1 MNANAQMQKKFA
13 IMGIVAV
20 AIVALS
26 ALIKL
31 PMPFDEGGYI
41 SLGNSAVFVGA
52 YLLGPFLGTVV
63 AVISC
68 LLGDLLAGSP
78 DYVTVTIFVKG
89 VMALIAGIWL
99 KKLSEEATVKE
110 LLSPLVIASTWML
123 AGYFIFELTKYGL
136 GLALGGIVFRV
147 IEAAICILVA
157 IPVMNLTS
165 QLKQVNVR

>member
-1 MNANAQMQKKFA
+1 MNTDAQMKKKFA
-13 IMGIVAV
+13 LMGIVAV

-31 PMPFDEGGYI
+31 PMPFEQGGYI

-52 YLLGPFLGTVV
+52 YLLGPFFGTVV
-63 AVISC
+63 AAISC

-78 DYVTVTIFVKG
+78 DYVAVTIFVKG
-89 VMALIAGIWL
+89 VMALVAGIWL
-99 KKLSEEATVKE
+99 KKLSEEVPVKE
-110 LLSPLVIASTWML
+110 LLMPLVVASAWML
-123 AGYFIFELTKYGL
+123 AGYFIFELTKYGM
-136 GLALGGIVFRV
+136 GIALGGIVFRA

-165 QLKQVNVR
+165 QFKQVL